1 MEDSCEMWHT
11 NAQCHKTKRQKDVV
25 TSTSEMCVGS
35 LEKAKIVPGAIKGQ
49 LVAFKNQG
57 WQNNAWMQ
65 ANLQAAGKAI
75 HILQMVHSTAMAPQS
90 KLADSR

>member
-65 ANLQAAGKAI
+65 PNLQAGNTYTTDGTFYRRGSI
-75 HILQMVHSTAMAPQS
+75 VETSHW
-90 KLADSR
+90 